1 MHIIFNVESVALK
14 KSKSLCF
21 ASKEKFLKS
30 DGVKSNDE
38 KMMKSND
45 GVSSPHGSE
54 NEVRYFLGDSL
65 NKNIPSIKML
75 GNLIKKESTL
85 RCFEKKV
92 LLKHIKAA
100 INKCFLK

>member
-1 MHIIFNVESVALK
+1 MYIMFNVESVALK

-54 NEVRYFLGDSL
+54 NEVRCFGGDSL

-75 GNLIKKESTL
+75 GNLIKKASTL

-92 LLKHIKAA
+92 LLKLIKAA